1 MMLEARCLSKRYS
14 KGIFGTQEYAVNCV
28 SFSLEDGVFCALV
41 GESGSGK
48 STLAR
53 LLCGVLPP
61 TKGTILLDGA
71 PIFYEQFRKDSRL
84 RSKIQ
89 MVLQDGKSAL
99 DPRFSVY
106 RSIAEPLRNL
116 KHLSRTEERK
126 RIYQLMEALSLP
138 FELAQRKAY
147 ELSGGQQKRVCI
159 ARALVA
165 EPEIIIFD
173 EAISGLDVLLQKNV
187 LDLLKR
193 LHSELSLSCLF
204 ITHDMDAALYLA
216 DRIMVMQSGVIVED
230 RSFSGNTEC
239 FTHPY
244 SQLLLSS
251 ILPEQ
256 LSNIHRI
263 YSPSGVLSTTWK
275 GEFL

>member
-1 MMLEARCLSKRYS
+1 MLEARCLSKRYT
-14 KGIFGTQEYAVNCV
+14 KGVSDAQEYAVNRV
-28 SFSLEDGVFCALV
+28 SFSLENGVFCALA

-61 TKGTILLDGA
+61 TEGTILLDGA
-71 PIFYEQFRKDSRL
+71 PISCEQFRKGPQL

-99 DPRFSVY
+99 NPRFSVY

-116 KHLSRTEERK
+116 KHLSRAEERE
-126 RIYQLMEALSLP
+126 RVYRLMEELELP
-138 FELAQRKAY
+138 PELAQRKAY

-159 ARALVA
+159 ARALAA

-173 EAISGLDVLLQKNV
+173 EAVSGLDVLLQKNV

-230 RSFSGNTEC
+230 RSFSGNTDC

-244 SQLLLSS
+244 SRLLLSS

-256 LSNIHRI
+256 L
-263 YSPSGVLSTTWK
+263 
-275 GEFL
+275 

>member
-1 MMLEARCLSKRYS
+1 MLEARCLSKRYT
-14 KGIFGTQEYAVNCV
+14 KGGSAALKYAVNHV
-28 SFSLEDGVFCALV
+28 SFTLEDGIFCALV

-61 TKGTILLDGA
+61 TEGTIWLDGV
-71 PIFYEQFRKDSRL
+71 PLSCERFHKNPQL

-116 KHLSRTEERK
+116 KRLSRTEERE
-126 RIYQLMEALSLP
+126 RVYALMEELELPCAL
-138 FELAQRKAY
+138 AGRRVY
-147 ELSGGQQKRVCI
+147 ELSGGQQKRACI
-159 ARALVA
+159 ARALAA

-173 EAISGLDVLLQKNV
+173 EAVSGLDVLLQKNV

-193 LHSELSLSCLF
+193 LHSAFRMSCLF

-216 DRIMVMQSGVIVED
+216 DRIMVMQHGAIVED
-230 RSFSGNTEC
+230 RLFSGNTDC
-239 FTHPY
+239 FTHTY
-244 SQLLLSS
+244 SRLLLSS
-251 ILPEQ
+251 
-256 LSNIHRI
+256 
-263 YSPSGVLSTTWK
+263 VLSAP
-275 GEFL
+275 L

>member
-1 MMLEARCLSKRYS
+1 MLEARNLSKRYA
-14 KGIFGTQEYAVNCV
+14 KGTSTAQEYAVDHV
-28 SFSLEDGVFCALV
+28 SFLLEDGVFCALV

-48 STLAR
+48 STLAQ

-61 TKGTILLDGA
+61 TEGTIFLDGA
-71 PIFYEQFRKDSRL
+71 PLSCAQFHKNPQL

-116 KHLSRTEERK
+116 KHLSRAEEQERV
-126 RIYQLMEALSLP
+126 YGLMESLELPTALT
-138 FELAQRKAY
+138 QRKAH

-159 ARALVA
+159 ARALAA
-165 EPEIIIFD
+165 EPELIIFD
-173 EAISGLDVLLQKNV
+173 EAVSGLDVLLQKNV

-193 LHSELSLSCLF
+193 LHAEFQMSSLF

-216 DRIMVMQSGVIVED
+216 DRIMVMQNGVIVED
-230 RSFSGNTEC
+230 RVFSGNIDC

-251 ILPEQ
+251 ILSALP
-256 LSNIHRI
+256 
-263 YSPSGVLSTTWK
+263 
-275 GEFL
+275 

>member
-1 MMLEARCLSKRYS
+1 MLEARCLSKQYS
-14 KGIFGTQEYAVNCV
+14 KAASTAQEYAVNHV
-28 SFSLEDGVFCALV
+28 SFSLEDGIFCALV

-61 TKGTILLDGA
+61 TEGTILLDGK
-71 PIFYEQFRKDSRL
+71 PLSCEQFRRNPQL

-89 MVLQDGKSAL
+89 IVLQDGKSAL

-116 KHLSRTEERK
+116 KHLSRAEEQK
-126 RIYQLMEALSLP
+126 RVYGLMEELELPPAL
-138 FELAQRKAY
+138 AKRKAY

-159 ARALVA
+159 ARALAA
-165 EPEIIIFD
+165 EPDVIIFD
-173 EAISGLDVLLQKNV
+173 EAVSGLDVLLQKNV

-193 LHSELSLSCLF
+193 LHSEFRMSCLF

-216 DRIMVMQSGVIVED
+216 DRVMVMQNGMIVED
-230 RSFSGNTEC
+230 RLFFGNTDC
-239 FTHPY
+239 FTHTY
-244 SQLLLSS
+244 SRLLLSS
-251 ILPEQ
+251 
-256 LSNIHRI
+256 
-263 YSPSGVLSTTWK
+263 VLSA
-275 GEFL
+275 

>member
-1 MMLEARCLSKRYS
+1 MLEAKCLSKRYE
-14 KGIFGTQEYAVNCV
+14 KGASSGAQYAVKQVN
-28 SFSLEDGVFCALV
+28 FSLEDGSFCALV

-61 TKGTILLDGA
+61 TEGSILLDGA
-71 PIFYEQFRKDSRL
+71 PISCKQFYRNPQL

-116 KHLSRTEERK
+116 KHLSGAEERE
-126 RIYQLMEALSLP
+126 RVYGLMEELELP
-138 FELAQRKAY
+138 VTLAQRKAY

-159 ARALVA
+159 ARALAA

-173 EAISGLDVLLQKNV
+173 EAVSGLDVLLQKNV

-193 LHSELSLSCLF
+193 LHAQFSMSCLF

-216 DRIMVMQSGVIVED
+216 DRVMVMQNGVIVED
-230 RSFSGNTEC
+230 RHFSGDADC

-244 SQLLLSS
+244 SRLLLSS
-251 ILPEQ
+251 
-256 LSNIHRI
+256 
-263 YSPSGVLSTTWK
+263 VLSVP
-275 GEFL
+275 L

>member
-1 MMLEARCLSKRYS
+1 MLEAKSLSKQYS
-14 KGIFGTQEYAVNCV
+14 KAASSSNEYAVNNV
-28 SFSLEDGVFCALV
+28 SFSLEDGIFCSLV

-48 STLAR
+48 STLAQ

-61 TKGTILLDGA
+61 TSGTILLDGE
-71 PIFYEQFRKDSRL
+71 PVSCRQFRKNPQL

-116 KHLSRTEERK
+116 KRLSRAQEQERVLG
-126 RIYQLMEALSLP
+126 LMEELELP
-138 FELAQRKAY
+138 SSLAQRKAY

-159 ARALVA
+159 ARALAA
-165 EPEIIIFD
+165 EPKFIIFD
-173 EAISGLDVLLQKNV
+173 EAVSGLDVLLQKNV

-193 LHSELSLSCLF
+193 IHSQFHMSCLF

-216 DRIMVMQSGVIVED
+216 DRVMVMQKGEIVED
-230 RSFSGNTEC
+230 RQFSGNTDC
-239 FTHPY
+239 FTHQY
-244 SQLLLSS
+244 SRLLLDS
-251 ILPEQ
+251 
-256 LSNIHRI
+256 
-263 YSPSGVLSTTWK
+263 VLTSK
-275 GEFL
+275 L

>member
-1 MMLEARCLSKRYS
+1 MLEARSLSKRYTR
-14 KGIFGTQEYAVNCV
+14 GIAGGQEYAVNRV
-28 SFSLEDGVFCALV
+28 SFSLENGVFCALV

-61 TKGTILLDGA
+61 TEGTILLDGT
-71 PIFYEQFRKDSRL
+71 PISCERL
-84 RSKIQ
+84 RRDPQLRSSIQ

-116 KHLSRTEERK
+116 KHLSRAEERE
-126 RIYQLMEALSLP
+126 RVYRLMEELELP
-138 FELAQRKAY
+138 FELAQRRAY

-159 ARALVA
+159 ARALAA
-165 EPEIIIFD
+165 EPKIVIFD
-173 EAISGLDVLLQKNV
+173 EAVGGLDVLLQKNV

-193 LHSELSLSCLF
+193 IHLNASMTCLF

-216 DRIMVMQSGVIVED
+216 DRVMVMQGGMIVED
-230 RSFSGNTEC
+230 RSFFGNTDC
-239 FTHPY
+239 FTHSY
-244 SQLLLSS
+244 SRLLLSS
-251 ILPEQ
+251 ILTEQ
-256 LSNIHRI
+256 L
-263 YSPSGVLSTTWK
+263 
-275 GEFL
+275 